1 MFHLKTA
8 GHNKFSRMFEVYI
21 SHSLISQDVF
31 KAQKAMH
38 KQQVRYVKNA
48 KDPTK
53 RADR

>member
-1 MFHLKTA
+1 MAIINSVECLKYTL
-8 GHNKFSRMFEVYI
+8 VI

-38 KQQVRYVKNA
+38 KKQVRCVSNA